1 MVIDT
6 EDAREAERISG
17 MGIKPVVLDT
27 VMSDAEKSAVLA
39 SAVLSEI

>member
-6 EDAREAERISG
+6 EDAREAEMISG

-27 VMSDAEKSAVLA
+27 EMSDAEKSAALA
-39 SAVLSEI
+39 SAVLSEM